1 MYDLKCGQKNC
12 KFNHGY
18 CCCAKDIAVS
28 SGTCCTTYQKSECC
42 KGADNKT
49 EAAEDFAKPDY
60 SVDTAVACNAP
71 CLFNHSAKC
80 IANGITVSTADDG
93 TAECLTFIKK

>member
-1 MYDLKCGQKNC
+1 MYDLKCGQKDC
-12 KFNHGY
+12 KYNHGY

-28 SGTCCTTYQKSECC
+28 SGTSCTTYEPVVKQQNV
-42 KGADNKT
+42 DT
-49 EAAEDFAKPDY
+49 ESAAEFSKPDH
-60 SVDTAVACNAP
+60 SVDTDVCCNAP
-71 CLFNHSAKC
+71 CLFNRSAKC

>member
-1 MYDLKCGQKNC
+1 MHDLKCGQKNC

-18 CCCAKDIAVS
+18 SCCARDIAVANN
-28 SGTCCTTYQKSECC
+28 TCCTTYEQGGKNS
-42 KGADNKT
+42 NNT
-49 EAAEDFAKPDY
+49 EASAEFSKPDY

>member
-12 KFNHGY
+12 KHNHGY

-28 SGTCCTTYQKSECC
+28 DGTRCTSYEQCE
-42 KGADNKT
+42 GDRDYKT
-49 EAAEDFAKPDY
+49 EASAEFSKPDF
-60 SVDTAVACNAP
+60 SVDTCVACNAP
-71 CLFNHSAKC
+71 CLFNRSAQC

>member
-12 KFNHGY
+12 KYNHGY

-28 SGTCCTTYQKSECC
+28 EGTCCTTYKQTDA
-42 KGADNKT
+42 ADLKT
-49 EAAEDFAKPDY
+49 ESAAEFGKPDN
-60 SVDTAVACNAP
+60 SVDTCVACNAP

-93 TAECLTFIKK
+93 SAECLTFIKK

>member
-28 SGTCCTTYQKSECC
+28 DGTECTTYQKSD
-42 KGADNKT
+42 KAPDINT
-49 EAAEDFAKPDY
+49 ESAAEFVKPDY
-60 SVDTAVACNAP
+60 SVDTAVNCNAP
-71 CLFNHSAKC
+71 CLFNRSCKC

>member
-12 KFNHGY
+12 KYNHGY
-18 CCCAKDIAVS
+18 CCCAKNISVS
-28 SGTCCTTYQKSECC
+28 QGTSCTTYQSN
-42 KGADNKT
+42 GSDLKT
-49 EAAEDFAKPDY
+49 EASAEFAKPDN

-71 CLFNHSAKC
+71 CLFNHSCKC

>member
-12 KFNHGY
+12 RYNHGY
-18 CCCAKDIAVS
+18 SCCAKDISVS
-28 SGTCCTTYQKSECC
+28 RGTCCTTYEK
-42 KGADNKT
+42 ADVST
-49 EAAEDFAKPDY
+49 EAAAEFSRPDN
-60 SVDTAVACNAP
+60 SVDTGISCAAP
-71 CLFNHSAKC
+71 CLFNHSTKC

>member
-12 KFNHGY
+12 KYNHGY
-18 CCCAKDIAVS
+18 CCCAKNIAVS
-28 SGTCCTTYQKSECC
+28 QGTSCTTYQSS
-42 KGADNKT
+42 GSDLKT
-49 EAAEDFAKPDY
+49 EASAEFAKPDN
-60 SVDTAVACNAP
+60 SVDTAVSCNAP
-71 CLFNHSAKC
+71 CLFNHSCKC

>member
-1 MYDLKCGQKNC
+1 MYDLKCGQKDC
-12 KFNHGY
+12 KYNHGY

-28 SGTCCTTYQKSECC
+28 SGTACTTYEPVEKKQ
-42 KGADNKT
+42 NVNT
-49 EAAEDFAKPDY
+49 ESAAEFSKPDH
-60 SVDTAVACNAP
+60 SVDTGVSCNAP
-71 CLFNHSAKC
+71 CLFNRSAKC

>member
-1 MYDLKCGQKNC
+1 MYDLKCGQKDC
-12 KFNHGY
+12 TYNHGY

-28 SGTCCTTYQKSECC
+28 TGTCCTTYQK
-42 KGADNKT
+42 ADSDRNINT
-49 EAAEDFAKPDY
+49 ESAAEFTKPDH
-60 SVDTAVACNAP
+60 SVDTEVECNAP
-71 CLFNHSAKC
+71 CLFNHSCKC